1 MMLVER
7 KLPGTKTGERGL
19 ERMPSLP
26 VMVKA
31 LKGGMLLSPL
41 GGSSLPWVCA
51 ILLKVFKSVSELP
64 AQ

>member
-26 VMVKA
+26 VTFRI
-31 LKGGMLLSPL
+31 LKEGMFLSLL
-41 GGSSLPWVCA
+41 GGKFLALGLCF
-51 ILLKVFKSVSELP
+51 LFF
-64 AQ
+64 